1 MGRFRFVM
9 SLPAIIIPV
18 FNAHEDVQACLE
30 SVQAYTPTAEVL
42 VIDDA
47 SSDARVAPML
57 EAWQDATANH
67 RVITHARNQG
77 FVHSANR
84 GMQEF
89 DGDVVLLNSDTLVT
103 PGWLR
108 ALSDCLASDPA
119 IATATP
125 WTNNGEIASFPELC
139 AAAPVPENLERFAA
153 AIAQAG
159 QPVYPEIPTAVG
171 FCMAISRRALKAVG
185 ELDANLFGR
194 GYGEENDFSLRA
206 KAAGFRNVLCDN
218 AYVAHIGGR
227 SFKPVNMAPGPE
239 SMDRLLSRHPEYQEL
254 IAAFI
259 KADPLAER
267 RMQLATAV
275 QAVAA

>member
-1 MGRFRFVM
+1 MK
-9 SLPAIIIPV
+9 LPGIVIPV
-18 FNAHEDVQACLE
+18 FNAHEDVQACLA
-30 SVQAYTPTAEVL
+30 SVQAHSPAAEVL

-57 EAWQDATANH
+57 KAWQDSATRR
-67 RVITHARNQG
+67 RVITHDRNQG
-77 FVHSANR
+77 FVRSANR
-84 GMQEF
+84 GMQQF
-89 DGDVVLLNSDTLVT
+89 DGDIVLLNSDTLVT
-103 PGWLR
+103 PGWLE

-125 WTNNGEIASFPELC
+125 WTNNGEIASFPDLC
-139 AAAPVPENLERFAA
+139 VAAPVPENLERFAA
-153 AIAQAG
+153 AIAQGG

-171 FCMAISRRALKAVG
+171 FCMAISGRALKAVG
-185 ELDANLFGR
+185 EFDAELFGR

-227 SFKPVNMAPGPE
+227 SFKSVNMAPGPE
-239 SMDRLLSRHPEYQEL
+239 SMDRLLSRHPDYQQL
-254 IAAFI
+254 IAEFI
-259 KADPLAER
+259 EADPLADR
-267 RMQLATAV
+267 RLQLARAV